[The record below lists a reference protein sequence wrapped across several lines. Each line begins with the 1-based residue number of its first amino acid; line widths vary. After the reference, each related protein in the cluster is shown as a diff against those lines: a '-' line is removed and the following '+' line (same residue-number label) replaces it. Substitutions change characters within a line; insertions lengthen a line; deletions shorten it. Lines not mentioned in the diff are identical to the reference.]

1 MRKIIQRYGDAY
13 IIRLTREERT
23 ILNLKEGDVIDLEI
37 KKEVK
42 K

>member
-1 MRKIIQRYGDAY
+1 MRKIIQRYGDSY
-13 IIRLTREERT
+13 VIRLTKEERT
-23 ILNLKEGDVIDLEI
+23 ILNLDEGDVIDIEI